1 MAKYEP
7 IVCTYLPELFRQGA
21 SIEQVCAMLQIS
33 RRAWYDWCEKYPEF
47 DEAAEQGKAIAR
59 AWWEHEAVEA
69 AFCRRKVNTPVF
81 LLCLKNRIG
90 WSEKAQ
96 LSGDPEA
103 PPVREIT
110 RTIID
115 PEALR
120 EVRAAML
127 AEDNC

>member
-1 MAKYEP
+1 MAKYDP

-21 SIEQVCAMLQIS
+21 SIEQVCVMLKIS

-47 DEAAEQGKAIAR
+47 NEAAEQG
-59 AWWEHEAVEA
+59 
-69 AFCRRKVNTPVF
+69 
-81 LLCLKNRIG
+81 
-90 WSEKAQ
+90 Q

-115 PEALR
+115 PAVLR

-127 AEDNC
+127 AEDDC